1 MTNTAQ
7 QDGTTPVKGEPLTTA
22 TMGEVMESCTGYDEI
37 GIEQN
42 LGASIEELSGDEKT
56 GKQTKALKLARAMVA
71 VHRTHE
77 GDAPSK
83 AWKFAMSMRLDDVQ
97 TYFTQA
103 SPNDDDAMA
112 PELASESGKDDGV
125 PGAEP
130 VTSPTSVS

>member
-42 LGASIEELSGDEKT
+42 LGASIETLT
-56 GKQTKALKLARAMVA
+56 GAGSNEPAQALKLARAMVA